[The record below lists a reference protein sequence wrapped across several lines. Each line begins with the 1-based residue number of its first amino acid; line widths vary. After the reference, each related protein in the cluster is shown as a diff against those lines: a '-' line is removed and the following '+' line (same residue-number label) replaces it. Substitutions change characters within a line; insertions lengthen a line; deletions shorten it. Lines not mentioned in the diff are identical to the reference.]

1 METVEIRLKEFRFKT
16 YTEYFKYVMEHKKN
30 AFKICWKRG
39 KRIKQLRIHAFTH
52 DLSKFRPSEFIPY
65 AKWFYGDYGTK
76 IDKDLLM
83 IPEVSIKHNKCKKN
97 FDKAWKKHYKR
108 NKHHWNHWIDKEMP
122 CKYID
127 QMICDWEGMSLK
139 FGGSA
144 QEFYMNNYDKINLHL
159 ETRLNL
165 ELILGL
171 IDGGCRCS
179 GITWKDYCERMG
191 KTMEQDLR
199 QLGYIK

>member
-30 AFKICWKRG
+30 AFKTCWKRG
-39 KRIKQLRIHAFTH
+39 KYYKHLRIHAFTH

-76 IDKDLLM
+76 IDKKLLD
-83 IPEVSIKHNKCKKN
+83 IPEIKRKHDKCKEG
-97 FDKAWKKHYKR
+97 FDKAWEKHYKR
-108 NKHHWNHWIDKEMP
+108 NKHHWNHWIGKDMP
-122 CKYID
+122 YKHIE
-127 QMICDWEGMSLK
+127 QMVCDWQGMSLK

-144 QEFYMNNYDKINLHL
+144 QEFYMKNYDKMDLTL
-159 ETRLNL
+159 ETRLNVDD
-165 ELILGL
+165 ILCL

-179 GITWKDYCERMG
+179 GITWKEYCERMG

-199 QLGYIK
+199 GLGYIK